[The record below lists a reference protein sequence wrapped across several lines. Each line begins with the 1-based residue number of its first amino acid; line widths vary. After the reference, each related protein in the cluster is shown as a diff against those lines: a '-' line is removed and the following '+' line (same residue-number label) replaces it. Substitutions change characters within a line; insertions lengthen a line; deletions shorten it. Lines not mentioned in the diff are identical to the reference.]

1 MSKKKK
7 ETVLGHNFMFIKNKK
22 FMFKENNLIIFKE
35 ENSEP
40 RIYLLKLYSDYV
52 EHTKLTKY
60 HFSNHHAVF
69 FFSYRRNER
78 GVHFYLIIS

>member
-1 MSKKKK
+1 MTNQKINEMYMSKMMK

-22 FMFKENNLIIFKE
+22 LMFKENNLIILKE

-52 EHTKLTKY
+52 TDTKLT
-60 HFSNHHAVF
+60 
-69 FFSYRRNER
+69 
-78 GVHFYLIIS
+78 